1 MCCIAAEVR
10 KPLAAR
16 LPQSRE
22 HPLQFDR
29 HVAPLHVAQS
39 LPPPSVVRNLDPYT
53 LAHAAHFCAHLWTH
67 LSHSQKCGH
76 AVASS
81 MMIQRI

>member
-1 MCCIAAEVR
+1 MCRIAAKVG
-10 KPLAAR
+10 KSLAAR
-16 LPQSRE
+16 LPQPRE

-29 HVAPLHVAQS
+29 HAAPLHVAQS

-53 LAHAAHFCAHLWTH
+53 LAHAAHFCAHPWAYP
-67 LSHSQKCGH
+67 SHSQGRGH